1 MNKLIP
7 LISLLLLS
15 FNSFSQQDTAIKS
28 VDSIVPLQAP
38 VARLVIKDL
47 IEGDGNKE
55 ELQETVK
62 VLGLTQ
68 EKLVLKDEVISS
80 LDSKV
85 LNLQT
90 IIDTKQEQFD
100 LQKELSDKLETELK
114 LEKTKSFLYKIG
126 TGVGVVASVLLYL
139 QK

>member
-62 VLGLTQ
+62 VLNLTQ

-126 TGVGVVASVLLYL
+126 TGVGVIASVLLYL